1 MEYRTLGKSDMRV
14 SVISQ
19 GSWAIGGPWAHGWGE
34 VDDQESIRTIRKSI
48 DAGINF
54 IDSANVYGLGH
65 AEEIIGKAIQGKRDK
80 VFLATKFGAIPNAN
94 APGGFNWDGSP
105 EHMARECEKSL
116 KRLKTDRLD
125 MLQVHWPIAETP
137 IADTME
143 GFRRLIQQGKLR
155 YAGVCNFSKVQL
167 EEALKY
173 GNLVS
178 LQLRYNLLERDME
191 EEVIPFCFA
200 NGIGVQVYGPL
211 AHGLLAGEFKHGDKL
226 KAEDW
231 RSRYTLYEP
240 ATFEKIMGVLD
251 KLLPIAKSHNHTLAD
266 LAINWILNRRGV
278 TTALIGMMH
287 PWQVDEN
294 LRSIDF
300 TLSQKDLAEID
311 RTIKEAD
318 IGLRI
323 LAPEAYM
330 EKTKQK

>member
-1 MEYRTLGKSDMRV
+1 MEYRTLGTSDMKV

-65 AEEIIGKAIQGKRDK
+65 AEEIIGEAIEGKRDK
-80 VFLATKFGAIPNAN
+80 VFLATKFGAIPNPD
-94 APGGFNWDGSP
+94 APGGFTWNGSP
-105 EHMARECEKSL
+105 AYMAQECEKSL
-116 KRLKTDRLD
+116 KRLKTDHLD
-125 MLQVHWPIAETP
+125 LLQVHWPIAETP

-143 GFRRLIQQGKLR
+143 GFQRLIQQGKLR
-155 YAGVCNFSKVQL
+155 HAGVCNFSKAQL
-167 EEALKY
+167 VEALKY
-173 GNLVS
+173 GKLIS

-191 EEVIPFCFA
+191 EEVIPFCIA

-211 AHGLLAGEFKHGDKL
+211 AHGLLAGEFKPGDKL

-240 ATFEKIMGVLD
+240 AIFEKIMGVLA
-251 KLLPIAKSHNHTLAD
+251 KLLPIAKSHNRTLAD
-266 LAINWILNRRGV
+266 LAINWILNRKGV
-278 TTALIGMMH
+278 TTALIGMIH
-287 PWQVDEN
+287 PWQVDSN
-294 LRSIDF
+294 LKSVDF
-300 TLSQKDLAEID
+300 KLVQKDLEEID
-311 RTIKEAD
+311 RAITEAD

-323 LAPEAYM
+323 LSQEAYM
-330 EKTKQK
+330 DKSKQK